1 MRVLLILISLLLA
14 GCSELESELENA
26 VSEIENLGTNYKN
39 EPKFTKEPTYLKCLP
54 TNVFTPE
61 GDFWVV
67 IDHENELFITV
78 RSDEKPDNKE
88 TIKSVVYAL
97 PLITSER
104 FYGRLLD
111 DGTQGKFKINR
122 TNLIL
127 SNDDLAEYQCEII
140 DDLSK
145 LRAIG
150 VEKARPKI

>member
-1 MRVLLILISLLLA
+1 MRALLILTSLLLV

-54 TNVFTPE
+54 NNIFTPE
-61 GDFWVV
+61 GDLWVV

-88 TIKSVVYAL
+88 TIESFVHAL
-97 PLITSER
+97 PLTTTER

-111 DGTQGKFKINR
+111 DYSQSKWKLNR
-122 TNLIL
+122 TDLTF
-127 SNDDLAEYQCEII
+127 SNGDLEEYQCEIV
-140 DDLSK
+140 DDLSE
-145 LRAIG
+145 LRAVG